1 MSTRLVSISP
11 TVSTK
16 ANSGARQAQPR
27 SGKFAMCAVA
37 MPTRT
42 IAQIAMA
49 PMENSTLAR
58 PCVKAKARSRRSTTP
73 VSSAISTSDRESRRN
88 AGGSSNRHS
97 IVCCGKKVAIELKVG
112 ESSHFGK
119 TNEPG
124 TWHGRCRPAP
134 TDVHVTPAREPWLR
148 RNSAQL
154 VMAVILALGGAITYF
169 TSRSTNPVTGEAQ
182 HVSLSPDQERM
193 LGLQAMP
200 AMAQQFG
207 GEVNHPVLTPYVQ
220 SVGQRIVRQSD
231 AARGPDAYT
240 FHLL

>member
-112 ESSHFGK
+112 ESSPCGK

-124 TWHGRCRPAP
+124 TWHGRCPPSSHRCSCDTRSGALVATQFRAARDGRHPGTRGRHHLLHLAVHQPGHRRGAARLSLPRPGEDAGP
-134 TDVHVTPAREPWLR
+134 SGDAGHGAAVRRRGQPPGAHAVRAERRAKDRTPER
-148 RNSAQL
+148 R
-154 VMAVILALGGAITYF
+154 GEG
-169 TSRSTNPVTGEAQ
+169 TGRL
-182 HVSLSPDQERM
+182 HLSP
-193 LGLQAMP
+193 P
-200 AMAQQFG
+200 
-207 GEVNHPVLTPYVQ
+207 
-220 SVGQRIVRQSD
+220 
-231 AARGPDAYT
+231 
-240 FHLL
+240 